1 MRARYLPLLFA
12 GAFFASSGCGDPEKY
27 GQRRLKRVENL
38 VQKGDYSSA
47 LDIINTTTPYLQK
60 KDELDL
66 LCELEIERA
75 KIMVDEFTKE
85 EDLRGLG
92 LYLEELFDSCSYRV
106 ERNSQIEM
114 YEMLANVYDQLFRL
128 DDREEDMFKAVRY
141 MLYSIDDR
149 LDQKL

>member
-1 MRARYLPLLFA
+1 M
-12 GAFFASSGCGDPEKY
+12 
-27 GQRRLKRVENL
+27 
-38 VQKGDYSSA
+38 
-47 LDIINTTTPYLQK
+47 
-60 KDELDL
+60 
-66 LCELEIERA
+66 
-75 KIMVDEFTKE
+75 
-85 EDLRGLG
+85 
-92 LYLEELFDSCSYRV
+92 YLEELFDSCSYRV